1 MGFQPLIRPASE
13 SKMKMAGFVLPV
25 RVKSEVSLWTWP
37 VGAPPGIG
45 TEPTLVTGPFPMP
58 PV

>member
-1 MGFQPLIRPASE
+1 M